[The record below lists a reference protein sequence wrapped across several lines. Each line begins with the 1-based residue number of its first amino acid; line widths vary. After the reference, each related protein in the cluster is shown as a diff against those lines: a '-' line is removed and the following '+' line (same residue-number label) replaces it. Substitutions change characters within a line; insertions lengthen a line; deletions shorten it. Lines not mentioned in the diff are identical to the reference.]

1 MFATVHTW
9 KKQVRILFLVA
20 LPVLM
25 VLGVLT
31 PIVGPAI
38 DHHYAD
44 RTPVHAHV
52 LNGEV
57 TNEHDHSLVN
67 HDHQEGFSGDG
78 VSLATGTANGTG
90 GSAGLVGILTLDNEI
105 VRDIEPVVLILDI
118 EHELIGRVES
128 PRPKPPRISHL
139 PL

>member
-1 MFATVHTW
+1 MFATVYTW
-9 KKQVRILFLVA
+9 KKQVRSLFLVA

-44 RTPVHAHV
+44 RTPIHAHV

-57 TNEHDHSLVN
+57 TNQHDHSLAN
-67 HDHQEGFSGDG
+67 HDHQEGFSGDV
-78 VSLATGTANGTG
+78 VSLATGTANSTG

-105 VRDIEPVVLILDI
+105 VRDIEPVALVFDI
-118 EHELIGRVES
+118 EHELVGRVES
-128 PRPKPPRISHL
+128 PRPRPPRSSYL